1 MNNAEYNGWS
11 NYETWSVNL
20 WINNDQDSLNYW
32 NKVTEFCYSAKQNP
46 EGSYIEA
53 VYKLSD
59 YLREQFN
66 EGTPITEGLYGQLL
80 GGALSV
86 VDWREIAEHFCDD
99 YETELAIKSRKELTA

>member
-1 MNNAEYNGWS
+1 MKNAEYNGWS

-32 NKVTEFCYSAKQNP
+32 NKVTEFCYSEKQNP

-53 VYKLSD
+53 VYKLSN
-59 YLREQFN
+59 YLEEQFN

-99 YETELAIKSRKELTA
+99 YETELSIKSRKELTA